1 MPSIDNI
8 IKKVPFKD
16 VIKAL
21 LFRHGEQERT
31 VLAGALKG
39 LRFRFDL
46 RLDTLR
52 WRGAQERSLQ
62 QWLKAYVKPGSICLD
77 IGAAEGYFTV
87 LMAKLAGSNGA
98 VYAFEP
104 SELCEQVTYHVELN
118 RRTHDLAPASVY
130 KQFVVNQSSNRDPSS
145 VSVDDVV
152 HSASVK
158 RVDVIK
164 IDVDGAEADVLRGAH
179 RTLERFHPHL
189 CVEVH
194 SRDLLTEVQ
203 RIVARYGY
211 ILRLEDAAPYEYRP
225 IEYNAFLFSAGR
237 NEGIAPVEGSEKR

>member
-1 MPSIDNI
+1 MRPCHTGVGSSATHIQQ
-8 IKKVPFKD
+8 P
-16 VIKAL
+16 
-21 LFRHGEQERT
+21 

-39 LRFRFDL
+39 LRFRFNL
-46 RLDTLR
+46 RSDTQK
-52 WRGAQERSLQ
+52 WRGVYERSVQ
-62 QWLKAYVKPGSICLD
+62 QWLKECVKSGSTCLD

-87 LMAKLAGSNGA
+87 LMAKLAGPDG
-98 VYAFEP
+98 VVCAFEP
-104 SELCEQVTYHVELN
+104 SELCERVMYHVELN
-118 RRTHDLAPASVY
+118 RRNHDLAPVSVY
-130 KQFVVNQSSNRDPSS
+130 KQFVVNQSSNGDPSS

-164 IDVDGAEADVLRGAH
+164 IDVDGAEADVVRGAH

-203 RIVARYGY
+203 RIVGRYGY
-211 ILRLEDAAPYEYRP
+211 ILRLEDA
-225 IEYNAFLFSAGR
+225 
-237 NEGIAPVEGSEKR
+237 